1 MIPKVHDK
9 QVRSFAMVMAAAF
22 LVIGFIVFIR
32 RKPEFMLLWLT
43 GGCFLVIGIIR
54 PRWLAPVYRGW
65 MRLAGI
71 LSWVNTRIMLGVVY
85 YCVLTPVSIVMRFF
99 RIDPLESAFSKHKAS
114 YWIDRPKK
122 TFNKS
127 DYEHLY

>member
-1 MIPKVHDK
+1 MILKDYDK
-9 QVRSFAMVMAAAF
+9 QVRSFSRVMAVVF
-22 LVIGFIVFIR
+22 FVIGFIFFIR

-54 PRWLAPVYRGW
+54 PQWLALVYRGW
-65 MRLAGI
+65 MKLACL
-71 LSWVNTRIMLGVVY
+71 LSWVNTRIMLGVIY
-85 YCVLTPVSIVMRFF
+85 YCVLTPVSIVMRFL

-114 YWIDRPKK
+114 YWVDRPKK